1 MTEVIEL
8 IPAPVREVL
17 EVVVTERETIVEA
30 ARQGPPG
37 PPGPPGDTGFDVDL
51 NLIYQIAKL

>member
-1 MTEVIEL
+1 MIEVIEL
-8 IPAPVREVL
+8 IPSPTREVL
-17 EVVVTERETIVEA
+17 EVIVTEREVVVEV

-37 PPGPPGDTGFDVDL
+37 PPGNAGFDVDL

>member
-8 IPAPVREVL
+8 TTTPAREVL
-17 EVVVTERETIVEA
+17 EVTVPERETIVDI

-37 PPGPPGDTGFDVDL
+37 PPGDAAFDVDL

>member
-8 IPAPVREVL
+8 IPTPVREVL
-17 EVVVTERETIVEA
+17 EVVVTERETIVEV

-37 PPGPPGDTGFDVDL
+37 PPGDAGFDVDL

>member
-8 IPAPVREVL
+8 IPPPVREVL
-17 EVVVTERETIVEA
+17 EVTVTERETIVEV

-37 PPGPPGDTGFDVDL
+37 PPGDVGFDVDL